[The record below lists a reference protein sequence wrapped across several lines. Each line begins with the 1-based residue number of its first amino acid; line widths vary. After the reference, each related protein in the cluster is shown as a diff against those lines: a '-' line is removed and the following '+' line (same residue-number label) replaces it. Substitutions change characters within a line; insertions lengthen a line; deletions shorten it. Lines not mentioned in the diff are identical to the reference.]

1 MTKIFRRLCV
11 TFTGLAL
18 IAAAAFFLFPGTA
31 FAQTEQ
37 SVLDKVATNNLTQF
51 MGQGYPLWLA
61 IAALVLMGGAVVALI
76 AFIIARMAPTKSEYD
91 YKSERLKSAEESE
104 REKKEESK
112 AEVVASIPAFIQ
124 KQEEK
129 VPEEEVPEQ
138 VPVDDV
144 TVEEIAPVEDISPVE
159 EEPSLPFVTPVVTV
173 REKASEEEFPVEDVT
188 PTPEPVAKE
197 IVPAEEVAPVEE
209 AAPVEEV
216 LPVEEVAPI
225 EEAAPVEE
233 VLPVEEVVPAE
244 VTAPVEE
251 IAPVEEAV
259 PTEKPDYKDETA
271 ATLAAA
277 VLPAHTHTGEFYSAL
292 EENKKY
298 DRSFKAKLI
307 QAADVVKERYG
318 AVYNMLMAY
327 KGVKSRFSWDCET
340 FKAGGRVVAK
350 ITIIGKTPVLFLAL
364 DPAEYEQTKYRV
376 EDASKYSKYAA
387 TPSRFKINGE
397 RKVGYARDLIEKTMS
412 DFTFVGESSELPVIE
427 YQEDEALLEEGLIK
441 RI

>member
-51 MGQGYPLWLA
+51 MDQGYPLWLA

-197 IVPAEEVAPVEE
+197 IVPAEEATLVEE

-233 VLPVEEVVPAE
+233 VLPVEEVVS
-244 VTAPVEE
+244 VEE
-251 IAPVEEAV
+251 VAPVEEAV